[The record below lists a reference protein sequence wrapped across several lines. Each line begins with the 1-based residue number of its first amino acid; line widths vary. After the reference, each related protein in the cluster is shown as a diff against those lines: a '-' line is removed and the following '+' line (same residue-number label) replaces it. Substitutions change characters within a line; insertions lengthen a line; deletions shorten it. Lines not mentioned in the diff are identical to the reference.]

1 MADDTLFQFEQTMDR
16 ADVAAYLREVAD
28 RLDADGTLEFRA
40 GGDTTSVTVP
50 ERLQFEVD
58 VERDP
63 GDHGSA
69 EMEVEFELEWYEDEE
84 GTASGSLEIG

>member
-1 MADDTLFQFEQTMDR
+1 MDDDTLFQFEQTMSR

-28 RLDADGTLEFRA
+28 KLDADGDLEFTA
-40 GGDTTSVTVP
+40 GGESTAVTVP

-63 GDHGSA
+63 RDEGPA
-69 EMEVEFELEWYEDEE
+69 EMEVEFELEWYEDED

>member
-16 ADVAAYLREVAD
+16 TDVAAYLREVANK
-28 RLDADGTLEFRA
+28 LDDDGPLEFRA
-40 GGDTTSVTVP
+40 GGDTTTVAVP
-50 ERLQFEVD
+50 ERIQFEVD

-63 GDHGSA
+63 GDRGSA
-69 EMEVEFELEWYEDEE
+69 EMEVEFELEWYEDED